1 MQIIIQVFLIG
12 SGSIPLLMV
21 IFGGVEGAYDTFIKN
36 YKDNGI
42 VWILVLAFFFIGVFW
57 SWRDFKKGKWE

>member
-1 MQIIIQVFLIG
+1 
-12 SGSIPLLMV
+12 MV
-21 IFGGVEGAYDTFIKN
+21 IFGGVEGAYETFIKN

>member
-21 IFGGVEGAYDTFIKN
+21 IFGGIEGAYDTFIKN

-42 VWILVLAFFFIGVFW
+42 AWIFVLSLFFIGAFW
-57 SWRDFKKGKWE
+57 IWKDFKKGKFE